1 MTDLPRRA
9 FSIALRELS
18 PFSFIQSAS
27 AVSALSGLIRN
38 SKILTH
44 TMGAA
49 SARPPTREAGRA
61 TSGRPRMPHR
71 MWGVVDG
78 ADYQSPG
85 RGDEQPEQEEAR
97 HLSGLLRRPFRG
109 ARPS

>member
-49 SARPPTREAGRA
+49 SARPRREKPA
-61 TSGRPRMPHR
+61 
-71 MWGVVDG
+71 
-78 ADYQSPG
+78 
-85 RGDEQPEQEEAR
+85 EQPTAGQECLIACGASSMEQTINRLDQAMNSLNKR
-97 HLSGLLRRPFRG
+97 KLGICRG
-109 ARPS
+109 C